1 MRRNEIAAQRH
12 GLFYQQMDKHRSTA
26 FTCHVDSLQLTAFVF
41 NYNETL
47 ITKTDGKRGHVAGK
61 IF

>member
-1 MRRNEIAAQRH
+1 MRMTYKVVWKLASFLSANIQTCAA
-12 GLFYQQMDKHRSTA
+12 A

-47 ITKTDGKRGHVAGK
+47 ITKTDGNRGHVAGK

>member
-1 MRRNEIAAQRH
+1 MKLRRNENAAQRH

-47 ITKTDGKRGHVAGK
+47 ITKTGSM
-61 IF
+61 